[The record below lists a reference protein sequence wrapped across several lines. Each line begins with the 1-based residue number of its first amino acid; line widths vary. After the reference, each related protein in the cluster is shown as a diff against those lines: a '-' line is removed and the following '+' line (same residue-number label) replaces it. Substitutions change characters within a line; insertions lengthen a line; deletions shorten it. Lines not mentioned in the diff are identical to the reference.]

1 MHVLILV
8 YDSPTEESGHTSFP
22 EVPEPTNTAVTRLV
36 SVIKASSSFE
46 RKCHKKIIAGLG
58 NCELFPLKA

>member
-46 RKCHKKIIAGLG
+46 RKCHKKNYCWVRKL
-58 NCELFPLKA
+58 